1 MEDIKTESDVGEY
14 NEHCKLN
21 IKVEDEENK
30 HFLLSNFV
38 NVNKTKSDTKI
49 KIEVDENTSATQP
62 ACKRFKVE
70 KLGTETSFLK
80 TEIKKE
86 IMEDDIRLYE
96 TQILEK
102 SSSNVTNIKLE
113 IDDIEQE
120 LAVQNQRNIGI
131 DTNHFERRHEEKES
145 ENMFSMIIS
154 LLQRQE
160 MRAVPKNKKVD
171 IDDIEREWALMGS
184 QLHPTYYPVKRKE
197 GENVFSIIISL
208 LEKQKQENF
217 HNYESKLQ
225 EDEVCPTEEE
235 NTMVEIEDIEQEWAK
250 LENQKNFQYHELS
263 RYSPSSLS
271 DTKLSSSQHT
281 HRNPTSLLPFPCPV
295 WNPFAL

>member
-1 MEDIKTESDVGEY
+1 
-14 NEHCKLN
+14 
-21 IKVEDEENK
+21 
-30 HFLLSNFV
+30 
-38 NVNKTKSDTKI
+38 
-49 KIEVDENTSATQP
+49 
-62 ACKRFKVE
+62 
-70 KLGTETSFLK
+70 
-80 TEIKKE
+80 
-86 IMEDDIRLYE
+86 
-96 TQILEK
+96 
-102 SSSNVTNIKLE
+102 
-113 IDDIEQE
+113 
-120 LAVQNQRNIGI
+120 
-131 DTNHFERRHEEKES
+131 
-145 ENMFSMIIS
+145 
-154 LLQRQE
+154 
-160 MRAVPKNKKVD
+160 
-171 IDDIEREWALMGS
+171 MGS

-217 HNYESKLQ
+217 HNYELKLQ

-281 HRNPTSLLPFPCPV
+281 HLNLTSLLPFPCPV